1 MLAVK
6 FWCDLFLSPRKKKN
20 GKLLFSFTI
29 RRIFFLCCSL
39 DIITPSISSPHMW
52 LSMICNKSDHLHTS
66 HKSWYLCSVF
76 LFSIFKEMIQCLV
89 HDTNMTFMWLD
100 HWQLLSYFWIKIYF
114 ISHLHIHSGLE
125 TSVVN
130 AMKNCKN
137 ELSSLIKM
145 ILQSELLNREQVP
158 LKY

>member
-1 MLAVK
+1 MWFIFV
-6 FWCDLFLSPRKKKN
+6 SKKKKEWETLVQFHYSEN
-20 GKLLFSFTI
+20 
-29 RRIFFLCCSL
+29 FFLML
-39 DIITPSISSPHMW
+39 LPWHHHSISFISPYVV
-52 LSMICNKSDHLHTS
+52 MICNKSDHLHTS
-66 HKSWYLCSVF
+66 HKSWDLCSVF